1 MKTIIFKDTIEDIKR
16 AGEIIAGGGI
26 VAFPTETVYGL
37 GANALDEEAVKKI
50 YKAKGRPSDNPMI
63 VHISQIGDV
72 QGVADI
78 TSHTMSAQALE
89 NFNRCADAFWPGPLT
104 MVLPKK
110 EVVPLTTTGGLD
122 TVAVR
127 MPSHKTARML
137 IEYSGCPIAAP
148 SANLSGK
155 PSPTTAEHTLDDMD
169 GRIDAIIC
177 GGDCQVGIE
186 STVVD
191 MRKDGPVILRPGRIT
206 AEDLSNAIGGN
217 VLIHPSLKV
226 RAVSQKNEGMSQKN
240 ADMSQKNE
248 GVSQKNADVPQNNE
262 GMSQKNAD
270 VPQNNEDMSQTNVD
284 MQQNMVARSPGM
296 KYKHYAPEAE
306 MQIFISDTNDRTK
319 ALKTA
324 QIEANRLKAIGKS
337 PTIISFE
344 DGLEAAHNLFRSL
357 RDADKAGYDVIL
369 AVGVS
374 DDESGGVGFAVM
386 NRMLKSAGYN
396 VKKV

>member
-1 MKTIIFKDTIEDIKR
+1 MKTIIFKETIEDIKK

-37 GANALDEEAVKKI
+37 GANALDEDAVKKI

-63 VHISQIGDV
+63 VHISQVSDVYDIADVSGD
-72 QGVADI
+72 
-78 TSHTMSAQALE
+78 TMSEKAIE
-89 NFNRCADAFWPGPLT
+89 NIRRCSDAFWPGPLT

-110 EVVPLTTTGGLD
+110 DIVPLTTTGGLD
-122 TVAVR
+122 TVAIR

-169 GRIDAIIC
+169 GRIDAIIY
-177 GGDCQVGIE
+177 GDDCQVGIE

-191 MRKDGPVILRPGRIT
+191 MRKDDPVILRPGRIT
-206 AEDLSNAIGGN
+206 AEDLSNSIGGMA
-217 VLIHPSLKV
+217 LIHPSLK
-226 RAVSQKNEGMSQKN
+226 KK
-240 ADMSQKNE
+240 DMSQK
-248 GVSQKNADVPQNNE
+248 DI
-262 GMSQKNAD
+262 
-270 VPQNNEDMSQTNVD
+270 DMS
-284 MQQNMVARSPGM
+284 QNMVARSPGM

-306 MQIFISDTNDRTK
+306 MQVFLSTTNDRDK
-319 ALKTA
+319 ALKMA
-324 QIEANRLKAIGKS
+324 EEEANRLKAMGKN
-337 PTIISFE
+337 PTIISFA
-344 DGLEAAHNLFRSL
+344 DGIEAAHDLFRRL

-374 DDESGGVGFAVM
+374 DDESGGVGFSVM

-396 VKKV
+396 IKKV

>member
-50 YKAKGRPSDNPMI
+50 YEAKGRPSDNPMI

-72 QGVADI
+72 RGIADI
-78 TSHTMSAQALE
+78 TSYTMSAQALE

-110 EVVPLTTTGGLD
+110 EIVPLTTTGGLD
-122 TVAVR
+122 TVAIR

-169 GRIDAIIC
+169 GRIDAIIF
-177 GGDCQVGIE
+177 GSDCQVGIE

-191 MRKDGPVILRPGRIT
+191 MRNDEPVILRPGRIT
-206 AEDLSNAIGGN
+206 AEDLSNAIGGK
-217 VLIHPSLKV
+217 VLIHPSLKI
-226 RAVSQKNEGMSQKN
+226 RDMSQKN
-240 ADMSQKNE
+240 ANMSQKNE
-248 GVSQKNADVPQNNE
+248 GVSQKNVDVSQKNE
-262 GMSQKNAD
+262 GMSQANED
-270 VPQNNEDMSQTNVD
+270 VPKNNEDMSQTNED
-284 MQQNMVARSPGM
+284 MSQNMVARSPGM

-306 MQIFISDTNDRTK
+306 MQVFISDTNDRAK
-319 ALKTA
+319 ALEMAEK
-324 QIEANRLKAIGKS
+324 EANRLKAIGKKT
-337 PTIISFE
+337 TIISFR
-344 DGLEAAHNLFRSL
+344 DGLEAAHDLFRRL

-374 DDESGGVGFAVM
+374 DDESGGVGFSVM

>member
-1 MKTIIFKDTIEDIKR
+1 MKTTILKDTVEDIKR

-63 VHISQIGDV
+63 VHISQVSDV
-72 QGVADI
+72 HDI
-78 TSHTMSAQALE
+78 AEISEATMSEKAME
-89 NFNRCADAFWPGPLT
+89 NLKRCADAFWPGPLT

-110 EVVPLTTTGGLD
+110 EIVPLTTTGGLD
-122 TVAVR
+122 TVAIR

-177 GGDCQVGIE
+177 GSDCQVGIE

-191 MRKDGPVILRPGRIT
+191 MRKDKPVILRPGRIT
-206 AEDLSNAIGGN
+206 AEDLSNAIGGM
-217 VLIHPSLKV
+217 VLIHPSLK
-226 RAVSQKNEGMSQKN
+226 QK
-240 ADMSQKNE
+240 DMSQ
-248 GVSQKNADVPQNNE
+248 SDV
-262 GMSQKNAD
+262 
-270 VPQNNEDMSQTNVD
+270 DMS
-284 MQQNMVARSPGM
+284 QNMVARSPGM

-306 MQIFISDTNDRTK
+306 MQIFISETNDREK
-319 ALKTA
+319 ALKMA
-324 QIEANRLKAIGKS
+324 EEEVNRLKTIGKKT
-337 PTIISFE
+337 TIISFT
-344 DGLEAAHNLFRSL
+344 DGIEAAHDLFRSL

-374 DDESGGVGFAVM
+374 DDENGGVGFSVM

>member
-63 VHISQIGDV
+63 VHISQVSDAYDIADV
-72 QGVADI
+72 
-78 TSHTMSAQALE
+78 SECTMSDKAIE
-89 NFNRCADAFWPGPLT
+89 NLRKCSDAFWPGPLT

-110 EVVPLTTTGGLD
+110 EIVPLTTTGGLD
-122 TVAVR
+122 TVAIR

-137 IEYSGCPIAAP
+137 IEASGCPIAAP

-169 GRIDAIIC
+169 GRIDAIIF
-177 GGDCQVGIE
+177 GSDCQVGIE

-191 MRKDGPVILRPGRIT
+191 MRKDEPVILRPGRIT
-206 AEDLSNAIGGN
+206 AEDLSNAIGGM
-217 VLIHPSLKV
+217 VLIHPSLK
-226 RAVSQKNEGMSQKN
+226 KK
-240 ADMSQKNE
+240 DMSQ
-248 GVSQKNADVPQNNE
+248 SDV
-262 GMSQKNAD
+262 
-270 VPQNNEDMSQTNVD
+270 DMSP
-284 MQQNMVARSPGM
+284 NMVARSPGM

-306 MQIFISDTNDRTK
+306 MQIFISDKNDKEK
-319 ALKTA
+319 ALKMA
-324 QIEANRLKAIGKS
+324 EREANRLKTIGKN
-337 PTIISFE
+337 PTIISFT
-344 DGLEAAHNLFRSL
+344 DGIEAAHDLFRRL

-374 DDESGGVGFAVM
+374 DDESGGVGFSVM

>member
-1 MKTIIFKDTIEDIKR
+1 MKTTILKDTIEDIKR

-63 VHISQIGDV
+63 VHISQVSDV
-72 QGVADI
+72 HDI
-78 TSHTMSAQALE
+78 AEISEATMSEKAME
-89 NFNRCADAFWPGPLT
+89 NLKRCADAFWPGPLT

-110 EVVPLTTTGGLD
+110 KIVPFTTTGGLD
-122 TVAVR
+122 TVAIR

-169 GRIDAIIC
+169 GRIDAIIF
-177 GGDCQVGIE
+177 GSDCQVGIE

-191 MRKDGPVILRPGRIT
+191 MRKDEPVILRPGRIT
-206 AEDLSNAIGGN
+206 AEDLSNAIGGM
-217 VLIHPSLKV
+217 VLIHPSLK
-226 RAVSQKNEGMSQKN
+226 QK
-240 ADMSQKNE
+240 DMSQ
-248 GVSQKNADVPQNNE
+248 SDV
-262 GMSQKNAD
+262 
-270 VPQNNEDMSQTNVD
+270 DMS
-284 MQQNMVARSPGM
+284 QNMVARSPGM

-306 MQIFISDTNDRTK
+306 MQIFISDTNDREK
-319 ALKTA
+319 ALKMA
-324 QIEANRLKAIGKS
+324 EEEANRLKTIGKKT
-337 PTIISFE
+337 TIISFT
-344 DGLEAAHNLFRSL
+344 DGIEAAHDLFRRL

-374 DDESGGVGFAVM
+374 DDESGGVGFSVM

>member
-1 MKTIIFKDTIEDIKR
+1 MKTIIFKDTIEDIKS

-63 VHISQIGDV
+63 VHISQIDDIREIADV
-72 QGVADI
+72 

-122 TVAVR
+122 TVAIR

-191 MRKDGPVILRPGRIT
+191 MRNDEPVILRPGRIT
-206 AEDLSNAIGGN
+206 AEDLSNAIRGL
-217 VLIHPSLKV
+217 VFLHPSLKI
-226 RAVSQKNEGMSQKN
+226 RAVSQKNADVSQTNEDLSQKN

-248 GVSQKNADVPQNNE
+248 GLSQT
-262 GMSQKNAD
+262 
-270 VPQNNEDMSQTNVD
+270 NEDMS
-284 MQQNMVARSPGM
+284 QNMVARSPGM
-296 KYKHYAPEAE
+296 KYKHYAPDAE
-306 MQIFISDTNDRTK
+306 MQIFISDTNDRVK

-324 QIEANRLKAIGKS
+324 EKEANRLKAMGKK

-344 DGLEAAHNLFRSL
+344 DGIEAAHDLFRSL

-374 DDESGGVGFAVM
+374 DDENGGVGFAVM

>member
-63 VHISQIGDV
+63 VHISQVSDAYDIADV
-72 QGVADI
+72 
-78 TSHTMSAQALE
+78 SECTMSDKAIE
-89 NFNRCADAFWPGPLT
+89 NLRKCSDAFWPGPLT

-110 EVVPLTTTGGLD
+110 EIVPLTTTGGLD
-122 TVAVR
+122 TVAIR

-137 IEYSGCPIAAP
+137 IEASGCPIAAP

-155 PSPTTAEHTLDDMD
+155 PSPTTAEHTLDDMY
-169 GRIDAIIC
+169 GRIDAIIF
-177 GGDCQVGIE
+177 GSDCQVGIE

-191 MRKDGPVILRPGRIT
+191 MRKDEPVILRPGRIT
-206 AEDLSNAIGGN
+206 AEDLSNAIGGM
-217 VLIHPSLKV
+217 VLIHPSLK
-226 RAVSQKNEGMSQKN
+226 KK
-240 ADMSQKNE
+240 DMSQ
-248 GVSQKNADVPQNNE
+248 SDV
-262 GMSQKNAD
+262 
-270 VPQNNEDMSQTNVD
+270 DMSP
-284 MQQNMVARSPGM
+284 NMVARSPGM

-306 MQIFISDTNDRTK
+306 MQIFISDTNDKEK
-319 ALKTA
+319 ALKMA
-324 QIEANRLKAIGKS
+324 EREANRLKTIGKN
-337 PTIISFE
+337 PTIISFT
-344 DGLEAAHNLFRSL
+344 DGIEAAHDLFRRL

-374 DDESGGVGFAVM
+374 DDESGGVGFSVM

>member
-1 MKTIIFKDTIEDIKR
+1 MKTTILKDTIEDIKR

-50 YKAKGRPSDNPMI
+50 YNAKGRPSDNPMI
-63 VHISQIGDV
+63 VHISQVSDV
-72 QGVADI
+72 HDI
-78 TSHTMSAQALE
+78 AEISEATMSEKAME
-89 NFNRCADAFWPGPLT
+89 NLKRCADAFWPGPLT

-110 EVVPLTTTGGLD
+110 KIVPFTTTGGLD
-122 TVAVR
+122 TVAIR

-169 GRIDAIIC
+169 GRIDAIIF
-177 GGDCQVGIE
+177 GSDCQVGIE

-191 MRKDGPVILRPGRIT
+191 MRKDEPVILRPGRIT
-206 AEDLSNAIGGN
+206 AEDLSNAIGGM
-217 VLIHPSLKV
+217 VLIHPSLK
-226 RAVSQKNEGMSQKN
+226 QK
-240 ADMSQKNE
+240 DMSQ
-248 GVSQKNADVPQNNE
+248 SDV
-262 GMSQKNAD
+262 
-270 VPQNNEDMSQTNVD
+270 DMS
-284 MQQNMVARSPGM
+284 QNMVARSPGM

-306 MQIFISDTNDRTK
+306 MQIFISDTNDREK
-319 ALKTA
+319 ALKMA
-324 QIEANRLKAIGKS
+324 EEEANRLKTIGKKT
-337 PTIISFE
+337 TIISFT
-344 DGLEAAHNLFRSL
+344 DGIEAAHDLFRSL

-374 DDESGGVGFAVM
+374 DDESGGVGFSVM

>member
-37 GANALDEEAVKKI
+37 GANALDEEGVKKI
-50 YKAKGRPSDNPMI
+50 YEAKGRPSDNPMI
-63 VHISQIGDV
+63 VHISQIGDA
-72 QGVADI
+72 QGIADI

-191 MRKDGPVILRPGRIT
+191 MRKDEPVILRPGRIT

-226 RAVSQKNEGMSQKN
+226 RAVSQKSEGMSQKN

-248 GVSQKNADVPQNNE
+248 GVSQKNADVL
-262 GMSQKNAD
+262 
-270 VPQNNEDMSQTNVD
+270 QNNEDMSQTNVD

-306 MQIFISDTNDRTK
+306 MQIFISDTNDRAK
-319 ALKTA
+319 ALEVAEK
-324 QIEANRLKAIGKS
+324 EANRLKTIGKS
-337 PTIISFE
+337 PTIISFK
-344 DGLEAAHNLFRSL
+344 DGLEAAHDLFRSL
-357 RDADKAGYDVIL
+357 RDADKSGCDVIL

>member
-50 YKAKGRPSDNPMI
+50 YLAKGRPSDNPMI
-63 VHISQIGDV
+63 VHISRIGDV
-72 QGVADI
+72 WGIADI
-78 TSHTMSAQALE
+78 TSHTMSAKALE
-89 NFNRCADAFWPGPLT
+89 NFKSCADAFWPGPLT

-110 EVVPLTTTGGLD
+110 EIVPLTTTGGLD
-122 TVAVR
+122 TVAIR
-127 MPSHKTARML
+127 MPSHKTAKLL

-177 GGDCQVGIE
+177 GADCQVGIE

-191 MRKDGPVILRPGRIT
+191 MRNDEPVILRPGRIT
-206 AEDLSNAIGGN
+206 AEEVSNAIGGK
-217 VLIHPSLKV
+217 VLIHPSLKI
-226 RAVSQKNEGMSQKN
+226 RDMSQKNEDMSQKN
-240 ADMSQKNE
+240 ANMSQKNE
-248 GVSQKNADVPQNNE
+248 GVSQKNSDI
-262 GMSQKNAD
+262 SQKNI
-270 VPQNNEDMSQTNVD
+270 DMS
-284 MQQNMVARSPGM
+284 QNMVARSPGM

-306 MQIFISDTNDRTK
+306 MQIFISDTNDREK
-319 ALKTA
+319 ALGMA
-324 QIEANRLKAIGKS
+324 EIEANRLNAMGQKAI
-337 PTIISFE
+337 IISFR
-344 DGLEAAHNLFRSL
+344 DGLEAAHDLFRRL

-374 DDESGGVGFAVM
+374 DDENGGIGFSVM

>member
-1 MKTIIFKDTIEDIKR
+1 MKTTILKDTVEDIKR

-63 VHISQIGDV
+63 VHISQVSDV
-72 QGVADI
+72 HDI
-78 TSHTMSAQALE
+78 AEISEATMSEKAVE
-89 NFNRCADAFWPGPLT
+89 NFRRCSDAFWPGPLT

-110 EVVPLTTTGGLD
+110 EIVPLTTTGGLD
-122 TVAVR
+122 TVAIR

-169 GRIDAIIC
+169 GRIDAIIF
-177 GGDCQVGIE
+177 GSDCQVGIE

-191 MRKDGPVILRPGRIT
+191 MRKDEPVILRPGRIT
-206 AEDLSNAIGGN
+206 AEDLSNAIDGM
-217 VLIHPSLKV
+217 VLIHPSLK
-226 RAVSQKNEGMSQKN
+226 KK
-240 ADMSQKNE
+240 DMSQ
-248 GVSQKNADVPQNNE
+248 SDV
-262 GMSQKNAD
+262 
-270 VPQNNEDMSQTNVD
+270 DMS
-284 MQQNMVARSPGM
+284 QNMVARSPGM

-306 MQIFISDTNDRTK
+306 MQIFISDTNDRKK
-319 ALKTA
+319 ALKMA
-324 QIEANRLKAIGKS
+324 EKEANRLKTIGKK
-337 PTIISFE
+337 PTIISFT
-344 DGLEAAHNLFRSL
+344 DGIEAAHDLFRRL
-357 RDADKAGYDVIL
+357 RDADKAGCDVIL

-374 DDESGGVGFAVM
+374 DDESGGVGFSVM

>member
-1 MKTIIFKDTIEDIKR
+1 MKTIIFKDTIEDIKK

-50 YKAKGRPSDNPMI
+50 YLAKGRPSDNPMI
-63 VHISQIGDV
+63 VHISQVSDV
-72 QGVADI
+72 YDIADI
-78 TSHTMSAQALE
+78 SKREMSAQALE

-110 EVVPLTTTGGLD
+110 EIVPLTTTGGLD
-122 TVAVR
+122 TVAIR
-127 MPSHKTARML
+127 MPSHKTAKML

-169 GRIDAIIC
+169 GRIDAIIF
-177 GGDCQVGIE
+177 GSDCQVGIE

-191 MRKDGPVILRPGRIT
+191 MRNDEPVILRPGRIT
-206 AEDLSNAIGGN
+206 AEELSNAIGGK
-217 VLIHPSLKV
+217 VLIHPSLKI
-226 RAVSQKNEGMSQKN
+226 RDMSQKNADVSQKNEGMSQKN
-240 ADMSQKNE
+240 SDISQKDE
-248 GVSQKNADVPQNNE
+248 D
-262 GMSQKNAD
+262 MSQKNAD
-270 VPQNNEDMSQTNVD
+270 LSQKNIDMS
-284 MQQNMVARSPGM
+284 QNMVARSPGM

-306 MQIFISDTNDRTK
+306 MQIFISDTNDRAK
-319 ALKTA
+319 ALEMA
-324 QIEANRLKAIGKS
+324 EIEVNRLKAMGQKAI
-337 PTIISFE
+337 IISFRDE
-344 DGLEAAHNLFRSL
+344 LEAAHNLFRRL

-374 DDESGGVGFAVM
+374 DDENGGVGFAVM

>member
-1 MKTIIFKDTIEDIKR
+1 MKTTILKDTIEDIKR

-63 VHISQIGDV
+63 VHISQVSDV
-72 QGVADI
+72 YDIADVSES
-78 TSHTMSAQALE
+78 TLSEKALE
-89 NFNRCADAFWPGPLT
+89 NLRRCADAFWSGPLT

-110 EVVPLTTTGGLD
+110 KIVPLTTTGGLD
-122 TVAVR
+122 TVAIR

-169 GRIDAIIC
+169 GRIDAIIF
-177 GGDCQVGIE
+177 GSDCQVGIE

-191 MRKDGPVILRPGRIT
+191 MRKDEPVILRPGRIT
-206 AEDLSNAIGGN
+206 AEDLSNAIGGM
-217 VLIHPSLKV
+217 VLIHPSLNK
-226 RAVSQKNEGMSQKN
+226 K
-240 ADMSQKNE
+240 DMSQ
-248 GVSQKNADVPQNNE
+248 SDV
-262 GMSQKNAD
+262 
-270 VPQNNEDMSQTNVD
+270 DMS
-284 MQQNMVARSPGM
+284 QNMVARSPGM

-306 MQIFISDTNDRTK
+306 MQIFISDTNDREK
-319 ALKTA
+319 ALKIA
-324 QIEANRLKAIGKS
+324 EKEANRLKAIGKKT
-337 PTIISFE
+337 TIISFT
-344 DGLEAAHNLFRSL
+344 DGIEAAHDLFRRL

-374 DDESGGVGFAVM
+374 DDESGGVGFSVM

>member
-1 MKTIIFKDTIEDIKR
+1 MKTTILKDTIEDIKR

-63 VHISQIGDV
+63 VHISQVSDV
-72 QGVADI
+72 YDIADVSES
-78 TSHTMSAQALE
+78 TLSEKALE
-89 NFNRCADAFWPGPLT
+89 NLRRCADAFWPGPLT

-110 EVVPLTTTGGLD
+110 KIVPLTTTGGLD
-122 TVAVR
+122 TVAIR

-169 GRIDAIIC
+169 GRIDAIIF
-177 GGDCQVGIE
+177 GSDCQVGIE

-191 MRKDGPVILRPGRIT
+191 MRKDEPVILRPGRIT
-206 AEDLSNAIGGN
+206 AEDLSNAIDGM
-217 VLIHPSLKV
+217 VLIHPSLK
-226 RAVSQKNEGMSQKN
+226 KK
-240 ADMSQKNE
+240 DMSQ
-248 GVSQKNADVPQNNE
+248 SDV
-262 GMSQKNAD
+262 
-270 VPQNNEDMSQTNVD
+270 DMS
-284 MQQNMVARSPGM
+284 QNMVARSPGM

-306 MQIFISDTNDRTK
+306 MQIFISDTNDREK
-319 ALKTA
+319 ALKMA
-324 QIEANRLKAIGKS
+324 EEEANRLKTIGKKT
-337 PTIISFE
+337 TIISFT
-344 DGLEAAHNLFRSL
+344 DGIEAAHDLFRSL

-374 DDESGGVGFAVM
+374 DDESGGVGFSVM

>member
-1 MKTIIFKDTIEDIKR
+1 MKTIIFKDTIEDIKK
-16 AGEIIAGGGI
+16 AGEIIADGGI

-63 VHISQIGDV
+63 VHISQVSDV
-72 QGVADI
+72 YDIADI
-78 TSHTMSAQALE
+78 SERKMSVQALD
-89 NFNRCADAFWPGPLT
+89 NFKNCADAFWPGPLT

-110 EVVPLTTTGGLD
+110 EIVPLTTTGGLD
-122 TVAVR
+122 TVAIR

-137 IEYSGCPIAAP
+137 IESSGCPIAAP

-177 GGDCQVGIE
+177 GADCQVGIE

-191 MRKDGPVILRPGRIT
+191 MRKDEPVILRPGRIT
-206 AEDLSNAIGGN
+206 AEDLSNAIGGK
-217 VLIHPSLKV
+217 VLIHPSLKISDLS
-226 RAVSQKNEGMSQKN
+226 R
-240 ADMSQKNE
+240 
-248 GVSQKNADVPQNNE
+248 KNADV
-262 GMSQKNAD
+262 S
-270 VPQNNEDMSQTNVD
+270 
-284 MQQNMVARSPGM
+284 QNMVARSPGM
-296 KYKHYAPEAE
+296 KYKHYAPKAE
-306 MQIFISDTNDRTK
+306 MQVFISETNDQRK
-319 ALKTA
+319 ALNVAKE
-324 QIEANRLKAIGKS
+324 EANRLKAMGQRAI
-337 PTIISFE
+337 IISFK
-344 DGLEAAHNLFRSL
+344 DGLEAAHDLFRRL

-374 DDESGGVGFAVM
+374 DDENDGVGFSVM

>member
-1 MKTIIFKDTIEDIKR
+1 MGTIIFKDTIEDIKR
-16 AGEIIAGGGI
+16 AGEIISGGGI

-63 VHISQIGDV
+63 VHISQVSDV
-72 QGVADI
+72 YDIADI
-78 TSHTMSAQALE
+78 SKHEMSAQALE
-89 NFNRCADAFWPGPLT
+89 NFKSCADAFWPGPLT

-110 EVVPLTTTGGLD
+110 EIVPLTTTGGLD
-122 TVAVR
+122 TVAIR
-127 MPSHKTARML
+127 MPSHKTAKIL

-169 GRIDAIIC
+169 GRIDAIIF
-177 GGDCQVGIE
+177 GSDCQVGIE

-191 MRKDGPVILRPGRIT
+191 MRNDEPVILRPGRIT
-206 AEDLSNAIGGN
+206 AEDLSNAIGGK
-217 VLIHPSLKV
+217 VLIHPSLKISDLS
-226 RAVSQKNEGMSQKN
+226 RKN
-240 ADMSQKNE
+240 ADVSQKNE
-248 GVSQKNADVPQNNE
+248 GVSQKNSDI
-262 GMSQKNAD
+262 SQKNI
-270 VPQNNEDMSQTNVD
+270 DMT
-284 MQQNMVARSPGM
+284 QNMVARSPGM
-296 KYKHYAPEAE
+296 KYKHYAPKAE
-306 MQIFISDTNDRTK
+306 MQVFISETNDQRK
-319 ALKTA
+319 ALNVAKE
-324 QIEANRLKAIGKS
+324 EANRLKAMGQRAI
-337 PTIISFE
+337 IISFK
-344 DGLEAAHNLFRSL
+344 DGLEAAHDLFRRL

-374 DDESGGVGFAVM
+374 DDENDGVGFSVM

>member
-63 VHISQIGDV
+63 VHISRIGDV
-72 QGVADI
+72 RGIADI
-78 TSHTMSAQALE
+78 TSYTMSAQALE
-89 NFNRCADAFWPGPLT
+89 NFNRCANDFWPGPLT

-110 EVVPLTTTGGLD
+110 EIVPLTTTGGLD
-122 TVAVR
+122 TVAIR
-127 MPSHKTARML
+127 MPSHKTAKML

-169 GRIDAIIC
+169 GRIDAIIF
-177 GGDCQVGIE
+177 GSDCQVGIE

-191 MRKDGPVILRPGRIT
+191 MRNDEPVILRPGRIT
-206 AEDLSNAIGGN
+206 AEELSNAIGGK
-217 VLIHPSLKV
+217 VLIHPSLKI
-226 RAVSQKNEGMSQKN
+226 RDMSQKN
-240 ADMSQKNE
+240 ADISQKNI
-248 GVSQKNADVPQNNE
+248 
-262 GMSQKNAD
+262 
-270 VPQNNEDMSQTNVD
+270 DMS
-284 MQQNMVARSPGM
+284 QNMVARSPGM

-306 MQIFISDTNDRTK
+306 MQIFISDTNDRAK
-319 ALKTA
+319 ALEMA
-324 QIEANRLKAIGKS
+324 EIEANRLMAMGQKAI
-337 PTIISFE
+337 IISFR
-344 DGLEAAHNLFRSL
+344 DGLEAAHDLFRRL

-374 DDESGGVGFAVM
+374 DDENGGVGFSVM

>member
-63 VHISQIGDV
+63 VHISQVSDAYDIADV
-72 QGVADI
+72 
-78 TSHTMSAQALE
+78 SECTMSDKAIE
-89 NFNRCADAFWPGPLT
+89 NLRKCSDAFWPGPLT

-110 EVVPLTTTGGLD
+110 EIVPLTTTGGLD
-122 TVAVR
+122 TVAIR

-137 IEYSGCPIAAP
+137 IEASGCPIAAP

-169 GRIDAIIC
+169 GRIDAIIF
-177 GGDCQVGIE
+177 GSDCQVGIE

-191 MRKDGPVILRPGRIT
+191 MRKDEPVILRPGRIT
-206 AEDLSNAIGGN
+206 AEDLSNAIGGM
-217 VLIHPSLKV
+217 VLIHPSLK
-226 RAVSQKNEGMSQKN
+226 KK
-240 ADMSQKNE
+240 DMSQ
-248 GVSQKNADVPQNNE
+248 SDV
-262 GMSQKNAD
+262 
-270 VPQNNEDMSQTNVD
+270 DMSP
-284 MQQNMVARSPGM
+284 NMVARSPGM

-306 MQIFISDTNDRTK
+306 MQIFISDTNDKEK
-319 ALKTA
+319 ALKMA
-324 QIEANRLKAIGKS
+324 EREANRLKTIGKN
-337 PTIISFE
+337 PTIISFT
-344 DGLEAAHNLFRSL
+344 DGIEAAHDLFRRL

-374 DDESGGVGFAVM
+374 DDESGGVGFSVM

>member
-63 VHISQIGDV
+63 VHISQVSDV
-72 QGVADI
+72 HDI
-78 TSHTMSAQALE
+78 AEISEATMSEKAME
-89 NFNRCADAFWPGPLT
+89 NLKRCADAFWPGPLT

-110 EVVPLTTTGGLD
+110 EIVPLTTTGGLD
-122 TVAVR
+122 TVAIR
-127 MPSHKTARML
+127 IPSHKTARML
-137 IEYSGCPIAAP
+137 IEYSRCPIAAP

-155 PSPTTAEHTLDDMD
+155 PSPTTATHTLDDLD
-169 GRIDAIIC
+169 GRIDAIIF
-177 GGDCQVGIE
+177 GSDCQVGIE

-191 MRKDGPVILRPGRIT
+191 MRKDEPVILRPGRIT
-206 AEDLSNAIGGN
+206 ADDLSNAIGGV
-217 VLIHPSLKV
+217 VLIHPSLK
-226 RAVSQKNEGMSQKN
+226 QK
-240 ADMSQKNE
+240 DMSQN
-248 GVSQKNADVPQNNE
+248 DV
-262 GMSQKNAD
+262 
-270 VPQNNEDMSQTNVD
+270 DMS
-284 MQQNMVARSPGM
+284 QNMVARSPGM

-306 MQIFISDTNDRTK
+306 MQIFISDTNDREK
-319 ALKTA
+319 ALKMA
-324 QIEANRLKAIGKS
+324 EEEANRLKTIGKKT
-337 PTIISFE
+337 TIISFT
-344 DGLEAAHNLFRSL
+344 DGIEAAHDLFRRL

-374 DDESGGVGFAVM
+374 DDESGGIGFSVM

>member
-1 MKTIIFKDTIEDIKR
+1 MKTTILKDTIEDIKR

-63 VHISQIGDV
+63 VHISQVSDV
-72 QGVADI
+72 HDI
-78 TSHTMSAQALE
+78 AEISEATMSEKAME
-89 NFNRCADAFWPGPLT
+89 NLKRCADAFWPGPLT

-110 EVVPLTTTGGLD
+110 KIVPFTTTGGLD
-122 TVAVR
+122 TVAIR

-169 GRIDAIIC
+169 GRIDAIIF
-177 GGDCQVGIE
+177 GSDCQVGIE

-191 MRKDGPVILRPGRIT
+191 MRKDEPVILRPGRIT
-206 AEDLSNAIGGN
+206 AEDLSNAIGGM
-217 VLIHPSLKV
+217 VLIHPSLNK
-226 RAVSQKNEGMSQKN
+226 K
-240 ADMSQKNE
+240 DMSQ
-248 GVSQKNADVPQNNE
+248 SDV
-262 GMSQKNAD
+262 
-270 VPQNNEDMSQTNVD
+270 DMS
-284 MQQNMVARSPGM
+284 QNMVARSPGM

-306 MQIFISDTNDRTK
+306 MQIFISDTNDREK
-319 ALKTA
+319 VLKIA
-324 QIEANRLKAIGKS
+324 EKEADRLKAIGKK
-337 PTIISFE
+337 PTIISFT
-344 DGLEAAHNLFRSL
+344 DGIEAAHDLFRRL